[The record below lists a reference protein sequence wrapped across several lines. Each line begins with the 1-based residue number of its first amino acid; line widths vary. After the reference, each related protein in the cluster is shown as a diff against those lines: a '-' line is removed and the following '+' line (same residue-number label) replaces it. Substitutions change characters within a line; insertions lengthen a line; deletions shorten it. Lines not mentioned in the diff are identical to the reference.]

1 VIERQI
7 MANESFLG
15 YRQLRY
21 FKLAAVT
28 GASALLIACCLPDR
42 FGIGYGGTV
51 TGYLLGGI
59 SAILVGV
66 LAWYGI
72 RKRRPLRIADR
83 RRMERRSR
91 VTVAPEVSDAGNERR
106 HIERRSGGDST
117 RQVGSLLSWLSAHV
131 YLGGLVVVLAVL
143 HSGLNFGWNL
153 HTLTLLLLVLVAAS
167 GVLGALA
174 YLHYPPL
181 LTRSNA
187 GEDPSSAL
195 DQLADIDRALNESAL
210 GLPAELAS
218 AITGAMQDDIRA
230 PGPLQWLGVSRAD
243 DVTASTLEH
252 IRTLAGEVTDA
263 GLSGRLREAY
273 ALLLRKHHALVELH
287 DAAGLRTR
295 MRIWRLLHGPLSLA
309 LIAALV
315 AHVGT
320 ILVFW

>member
-1 VIERQI
+1 

-51 TGYLLGGI
+51 TGYLLGGT

-66 LAWYGI
+66 LSWYGI

-91 VTVAPEVSDAGNERR
+91 VTVDPDASDAGNERR
-106 HIERRSGGDST
+106 HVERRSGGDST

-131 YLGGLVVVLAVL
+131 YIGGLVVVLAVL
-143 HSGLNFGWNL
+143 HSGMNFGWNL

-167 GVLGALA
+167 GVWGALA

-187 GEDPSSAL
+187 GEVPSRAL
-195 DQLADIDRALNESAL
+195 DQLSDIDRMLNERVA
-210 GLPAELAS
+210 GLSAELAS
-218 AITGAMQDDIRA
+218 AIAGTMQDDARA
-230 PGPLQWLGVSRAD
+230 PGPWQWLRISRTENA
-243 DVTASTLEH
+243 TASALEH
-252 IRTLAGEVTDA
+252 LRAVAGEVTDDR
-263 GLSGRLREAY
+263 LSGRLREAY
-273 ALLLRKHHALVELH
+273 ALLLRKHHALVELR
-287 DAAGLRTR
+287 DTARLRTQ